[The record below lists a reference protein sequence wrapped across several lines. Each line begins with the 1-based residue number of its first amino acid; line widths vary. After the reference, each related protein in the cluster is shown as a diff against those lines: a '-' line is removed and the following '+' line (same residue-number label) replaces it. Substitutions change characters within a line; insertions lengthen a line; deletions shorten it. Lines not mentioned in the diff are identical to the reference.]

1 MYIIH
6 GYNVVVSPLIQ
17 DYELIL
23 KHADQELS
31 FIQLYSNRLA
41 NRISEMIEEE
51 KKSKGITKL
60 SDKSLNLY
68 REYSKYSFDQVIAA
82 YNNIEDRSYN
92 IWMEGIAITEPK
104 EKSKYKVITNTEYP
118 DSTKEHIEY
127 IFNASLNEMIK
138 SNNKQLYNINQE
150 IIITSLTVWIK
161 DLPIT
166 FIGPDFYNDYD
177 DDY

>member
-1 MYIIH
+1 
-6 GYNVVVSPLIQ
+6 
-17 DYELIL
+17 
-23 KHADQELS
+23 
-31 FIQLYSNRLA
+31 
-41 NRISEMIEEE
+41 
-51 KKSKGITKL
+51 
-60 SDKSLNLY
+60 
-68 REYSKYSFDQVIAA
+68 
-82 YNNIEDRSYN
+82 
-92 IWMEGIAITEPK
+92 MEGIAITEPK

-166 FIGPDFYNDYD
+166 FI
-177 DDY
+177 